1 MSDEKLCFVIMPFR
15 EELKEV
21 YEYGIKPAVIES
33 GSRCIRADESISI
46 GNITRDIIEHILQAD
61 VIVADLTGHN
71 PNVFYELGV
80 AHSVGNKTIM
90 ITQDIESIPFDIS
103 PYRIISYEQTIEG
116 AQRLREQ
123 LLKEIHNIDSW
134 SRRPTNPVQDFG
146 MLTPQIDTGIKD
158 FDKRLIAIEAQIKSG
173 SSARVQQESVANF
186 ETILKR
192 LDNLEDLFSSLAK
205 ESQKPE
211 VTAKIPKAEIAGL
224 PSGLVE
230 AVSQRRVLLFAGA
243 GISVAAGMPTAKE
256 LMSIVQKKASL
267 SDITDFADAMAAAEA
282 KIGRHELV
290 SMVIATLRKG
300 GLRPSIVHSLIAD
313 IAFDVI
319 VTTNFDILLEE
330 AFRTAGRTCFPV
342 VRPEELAYADT
353 SDILLVKI
361 HGSMDRPDSLLLT
374 SPDYRTFEARQGLLV
389 QTLTHYFVTR
399 SILFV
404 GYSLKDESL
413 LRLIQDV
420 GSKLGAHRRPAYLVS
435 PYADEAMVERM
446 KEIWP
451 ITLIK
456 ESAESFFEKLSAA
469 TAHNRG

>member
-15 EELKEV
+15 EELNEV

-33 GSRCIRADESISI
+33 GYRCIRADESIGI
-46 GNITRDIIEHILQAD
+46 GNITRVIIEHILQAD

-103 PYRIISYEQTIEG
+103 PYHIISYELTFKG

-123 LLKEIHNIDSW
+123 LLKEIRNIDSW
-134 SRRPTNPVQDFG
+134 SRCPTNPVQDFG
-146 MLTPQIDTGIKD
+146 MLTPQIDNGIKD

-192 LDNLEDLFSSLAK
+192 LDNLEDIFSSLAK

-243 GISVAAGMPTAKE
+243 GISAAAGMPTAKE

-290 SMVIATLRKG
+290 STVSVTLKKG
-300 GLRPSIVHSLIAD
+300 GLQPSKVHSLIAN
-313 IAFDVI
+313 IGFDVI

-330 AFRTAGRTCFPV
+330 AFRSAGRTCFPV

-374 SPDYRTFEARQGLLV
+374 SADYRTFEARQGLLV

-456 ESAESFFEKLSAA
+456 ENAESFFEKLSAA
-469 TAHNRG
+469 TAHNSG